1 MSVLFRS
8 PIVLAAAAAL
18 ALVAW
23 RGSALGSASRRA
35 SAARDQLAEV
45 TQQAQEVL
53 DLRAKRPTTGMGPKP
68 ADDLTK
74 LVTATMK
81 DAGIAPERLRSVS
94 PDTESTLPPDPL
106 WPGVT
111 RRRQTARVAI
121 EPMTPGELGVL
132 LRAWQRGQSV
142 WSVTVMDLS
151 KLGGPAGG
159 GADATYRVH
168 LSLASTYVD
177 GPKRP

>member
-1 MSVLFRS
+1 MSDLLRN

-18 ALVAW
+18 AIVAW
-23 RGSALGSASRRA
+23 RGTALAAAARHA
-35 SAARDQLAEV
+35 SAAREQLAEV

-81 DAGIAPERLRSVS
+81 DVGIAPERLRSIS
-94 PDTESTLPPDPL
+94 PDTESTLPSDPL

-121 EPMTPGELGVL
+121 EPMSPGELGVL

-142 WSVTVMDLS
+142 WSVTVVDLS
-151 KLGGPAGG
+151 KLGGTAGG
-159 GADATYRVH
+159 AGDATYRVH
-168 LSLASTYVD
+168 LSLAATYVD